1 MARKPQNGKHHGFPA
16 WLQLVRAYNYM
27 EARISADLR
36 RVDLTLARLDVLV
49 ALAKYGP
56 MSQQTLAGHLVV
68 TKGNVVGLI
77 DKLSARGF
85 VERQASATD
94 GRVNLLRVTQAGR
107 RMVERVLPR
116 QMQLISHL
124 MQPLNHRDAA
134 SLEALLTRLRAEPAQ
149 ASATRRARQID
160 TAAEIVYT

>member
-1 MARKPQNGKHHGFPA
+1 MTQEDDSEVHGFPA

-36 RVDLTLARLDVLV
+36 RIDLTLARFHVLV

-56 MSQQTLAGHLVV
+56 MSQQKLADRLLV

-85 VERQASATD
+85 VERQPSTKD
-94 GRVNLLRVTQAGR
+94 RRVNVLRVIPSGR
-107 RMVERVLPR
+107 RIVERTLPR
-116 QMQLISHL
+116 QMALIAQL
-124 MQPLNHRDAA
+124 MQPLSQREAA
-134 SLEALLTRLRAEPAQ
+134 SLKALLTRLRAVDSE
-149 ASATRRARQID
+149 
-160 TAAEIVYT
+160 E

>member
-1 MARKPQNGKHHGFPA
+1 MARKPQNGKHDREYHGFPA

-36 RVDLTLARLDVLV
+36 RTGLTLARFDVLV
-49 ALAKYGP
+49 VLAKLGP

-94 GRVNLLRVTQAGR
+94 RRVNLLRVTPAGK

-116 QMQLISHL
+116 QMQLIAGL
-124 MQPLNHRDAA
+124 MQPLSQREAA
-134 SLEALLTRLRAEPAQ
+134 SLEALLTRLRAE
-149 ASATRRARQID
+149 SATLVDPAG
-160 TAAEIVYT
+160 